1 LRDVLS
7 RRWGRRH
14 KAFSP
19 TEIVSRSKDFYR
31 AAGGGQ
37 KKLGSRG
44 GFQAAFPLYHMNR
57 HKKQTSRQKP
67 KLKPN
72 LEIK

>member
-1 LRDVLS
+1 LYHER
-7 RRWGRRH
+7 GIFTAEP
-14 KAFSP
+14 KG
-19 TEIVSRSKDFYR
+19 IK
-31 AAGGGQ
+31 